1 MIQAGTTFSKDIP
14 PYIITTKKGE
24 YGGVNMAI
32 GRKNGVDEKTLNHIA
47 NAYRLLFHGK
57 TSVFDAVN
65 QIEEQ
70 VPDGP
75 HIRHIIEFIRAS
87 QGIITKI

>member
-1 MIQAGTTFSKDIP
+1 M
-14 PYIITTKKGE
+14 E
-24 YGGVNMAI
+24 V
-32 GRKNGVDEKTLNHIA
+32 GRQHGVDEKTLNHIA

-57 TSVFDAVN
+57 TSVFDVVK

-75 HIRHIIEFIRAS
+75 HIRHIIEFIRNTKV
-87 QGIITKI
+87 GIITKI

>member
-1 MIQAGTTFSKDIP
+1 V
-14 PYIITTKKGE
+14 E
-24 YGGVNMAI
+24 YGGVNVQVASQH
-32 GRKNGVDEKTLNHIA
+32 GVDDKTLKHIA

-75 HIRHIIEFIRAS
+75 FMRHIIEFIRNT
-87 QGIITKI
+87 QIGIITKM

>member
-1 MIQAGTTFSKDIP
+1 MGSIFETMCR
-14 PYIITTKKGE
+14 Y
-24 YGGVNMAI
+24 Y
-32 GRKNGVDEKTLNHIA
+32 GVDDKTIKHIA

-57 TSVFDAVN
+57 TSTFDAVN

-75 HIRHIIEFIRAS
+75 EIRNVIQFIR
-87 QGIITKI
+87 QTQLGVIGKK

>member
-1 MIQAGTTFSKDIP
+1 MQVA
-14 PYIITTKKGE
+14 
-24 YGGVNMAI
+24 
-32 GRKNGVDEKTLNHIA
+32 RLHGVDEKTLKHLA

-57 TSVFDAVN
+57 TSTFDAVN

-75 HIRHIIEFIRAS
+75 FIRHIIEFIRAS
-87 QGIITKI
+87 KIGIITKM